1 MFDFLRPKDKS
12 KDKEKPEPT
21 CYLFIGEQQ
30 CIGGFTEIYGAIDA
44 ARGSETDE
52 SKITADMAGE
62 NILYYWEREQEQ
74 RLCGCLFERVGWKD
88 VNPDGLAYQHQ
99 ILIRAS
105 PLCSQHHY
113 KALQPGWGSAMGIN
127 AVQYIT
133 LDWRV
138 SGYLGYS
145 NLSDGD
151 PLS

>member
-1 MFDFLRPKDKS
+1 MFDFLRPKDKP

-30 CIGGFTEIYGAIDA
+30 CIGGFTELYLAMDA

-52 SKITADMAGE
+52 SKITADMAGDDV
-62 NILYYWEREQEQ
+62 LYRWEHKQEQ
-74 RLCGCLFERVGWKD
+74 RLCSCLFERVGWRSIED
-88 VNPDGLAYQHQ
+88 DRLAYQNDVL
-99 ILIRAS
+99 ILAS
-105 PLCSQHHY
+105 PLCSLHHY

-127 AVQYIT
+127 AIRYIT

-138 SGYLGYS
+138 SGGFASS

-151 PLS
+151 PLL